1 MPRARSVGD
10 PANMPRSRPARR
22 LVACIAL
29 VAVTAASTAG
39 MASASSTDRDGDG
52 LPVVNTP

>member
-1 MPRARSVGD
+1 
-10 PANMPRSRPARR
+10 MPRSRPARR